1 MVTERSDVTT
11 TTTIK
16 PDDTRHSVLTPDSR
30 YRYQLA
36 INSDGEVTTNLF
48 TVWEWPEDGSFGW
61 RTVTMIMVDES
72 GYGPKMV
79 GGEDGATPIRALVQ
93 AYMRAAGHIWAAR
106 VGGLW
111 AEPEGK

>member
-1 MVTERSDVTT
+1 MVT
-11 TTTIK
+11 K
-16 PDDTRHSVLTPDSR
+16 PDDTRHSVVTPDGS

-36 INSDGEVTTNLF
+36 TLPDGEQATNLF
-48 TVWEWPEDGSFGW
+48 TVWEWPDDGSHGW
-61 RTVTMIMVDES
+61 RTVTMIMLDET

-79 GGEDGATPIRALVQ
+79 GGEDGTTPIRALVQ

-111 AEPEGK
+111 GNTDTEKKD